1 MSVEILDLAA
11 LALTAVFF
19 ALLYYLHKK
28 KHVDFGVRTILAVGL
43 GLIVGL
49 VFKGHHTYVAAVGTI
64 YAHVVS
70 AVVIPLLIFS
80 IISSITNLGNSVRL
94 KNIGL
99 KTVFFL
105 VLNTF
110 FASLITLIAGVVTN
124 VGHGVQY
131 ELATDYTA
139 KEVPT
144 FVDTVISL
152 FPQNLASHWAN
163 GEVVPIVVFCI
174 LVAISYNKIA
184 AKKPEEVAPFKKFID
199 AGDVVMGRVVS
210 YVISFTPYAV
220 LSLIARAVSRS
231 SPADLVPL
239 LSVLVLA
246 YVLCAIQAFVVEGA
260 LIKTVGKL
268 DPVQFF
274 KGVWPAGTVAFT
286 SQSSVGTIPV
296 TVNQLTK
303 KLGVN
308 EDIAAFGASLGANL
322 GMPGCA
328 GVWPT
333 LLAVFTIHLLGI
345 DYTPVQYAF
354 LVVLAVVVSIGTV
367 GVPGTATITATA
379 LFAAA
384 GLPVEAI
391 ILLSPI
397 SSIADMARTATNVVG
412 AAAATTLVA
421 ATEGQ
426 LDKAVYNGEVEVPAA
441 EAV

>member
-1 MSVEILDLAA
+1 MWA
-11 LALTAVFF
+11 
-19 ALLYYLHKK
+19 
-28 KHVDFGVRTILAVGL
+28 
-43 GLIVGL
+43 
-49 VFKGHHTYVAAVGTI
+49 
-64 YAHVVS
+64 
-70 AVVIPLLIFS
+70 PL
-80 IISSITNLGNSVRL
+80 
-94 KNIGL
+94 
-99 KTVFFL
+99 
-105 VLNTF
+105 
-110 FASLITLIAGVVTN
+110 
-124 VGHGVQY
+124 
-131 ELATDYTA
+131 
-139 KEVPT
+139 
-144 FVDTVISL
+144 
-152 FPQNLASHWAN
+152 
-163 GEVVPIVVFCI
+163 
-174 LVAISYNKIA
+174 
-184 AKKPEEVAPFKKFID
+184 
-199 AGDVVMGRVVS
+199 
-210 YVISFTPYAV
+210 
-220 LSLIARAVSRS
+220 
-231 SPADLVPL
+231 
-239 LSVLVLA
+239 
-246 YVLCAIQAFVVEGA
+246 
-260 LIKTVGKL
+260 
-268 DPVQFF
+268 
-274 KGVWPAGTVAFT
+274 
-286 SQSSVGTIPV
+286 PV

-426 LDKAVYNGEVEVPAA
+426 LDKAVYNGEAGAPAA

>member
-124 VGHGVQY
+124 IGHGVKY

-260 LIKTVGKL
+260 LIKIVGKL

-308 EDIAAFGASLGANL
+308 E
-322 GMPGCA
+322 
-328 GVWPT
+328 
-333 LLAVFTIHLLGI
+333 
-345 DYTPVQYAF
+345 
-354 LVVLAVVVSIGTV
+354 VVVSIGTV

-412 AAAATTLVA
+412 AAVATTLVA

-426 LDKAVYNGEVEVPAA
+426 LDKAVYNGKVEVPAA